1 MIIRNTISIDSSMDK
16 VWEVLSRPENTG
28 EWQQGFQSWN
38 LISGEKGTN
47 GAKAEWIY
55 KTGSNVVKVIETIN
69 QISKGSYEGL
79 FEHDALSLVMKLSTE
94 EEGEGDKTLLKTIL
108 DIKFHSSSMAVAAP
122 FMRNVFT
129 TRQEN
134 DLRNLKK
141 FIEEKV

>member
-16 VWEVLSRPENTG
+16 VWEVLSKPENTG

-38 LISGEKGTN
+38 LISGERGTS

-69 QISKGSYEGL
+69 LISKGNYEGL
-79 FEHDALSLVMKLSTE
+79 FEHDALSLIMKLSTE
-94 EEGEGDKTLLKTIL
+94 EDGDKTLLKTIL

-141 FIEEKV
+141 FIEEKA